1 MFYKASQSQK
11 ERQQTRKQ
19 SRLLTVREAS
29 RNPVIFKMEPSVG
42 GQPQLPKEKFI
53 TGVLLGIYSIL

>member
-29 RNPVIFKMEPSVG
+29 RNPVTFKMEPSVG
-42 GQPQLPKEKFI
+42 GHFH
-53 TGVLLGIYSIL
+53 